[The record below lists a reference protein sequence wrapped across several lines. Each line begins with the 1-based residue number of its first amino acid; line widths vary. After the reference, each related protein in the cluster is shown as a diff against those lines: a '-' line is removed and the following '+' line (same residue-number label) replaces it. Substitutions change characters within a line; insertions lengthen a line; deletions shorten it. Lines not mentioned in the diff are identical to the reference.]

1 MSNLPDNRK
10 IVLINI
16 PGSHDSTAYNINF
29 FGSIFAKTQDLN
41 IIEQLKIG
49 IRKLDIRVTFHNC
62 SFYCGINQIETEYDL
77 DLICCH
83 GICDCYYINDH
94 NIKKNITYKDV
105 LLDVKQF
112 LEENP
117 SETIILSTSSGRG
130 NAYNN
135 LKRAT
140 EIYEK
145 IVGDISIKY
154 NNNLTLGDVR
164 GKIVYTTYKTDK
176 IDSEGNPI
184 YNKGIEG
191 GTGLEEIHQR
201 FVSDKNY
208 STFEVGGKLKVEEMK
223 ELIKLN
229 DITIEEAGKEIKE
242 NDKKFPISY
251 SISCTGEHD
260 TIVPLPKSQA
270 DIVNTFILN
279 YDLKKGYYYGWIN
292 IDFVD
297 LEVAKKIID
306 TNFI

>member
-1 MSNLPDNRK
+1 MEKWMSNLPDNRK

-154 NNNLTLGDVR
+154 NNN
-164 GKIVYTTYKTDK
+164 
-176 IDSEGNPI
+176 
-184 YNKGIEG
+184 
-191 GTGLEEIHQR
+191 
-201 FVSDKNY
+201 F
-208 STFEVGGKLKVEEMK
+208 
-223 ELIKLN
+223 
-229 DITIEEAGKEIKE
+229 
-242 NDKKFPISY
+242 
-251 SISCTGEHD
+251 C
-260 TIVPLPKSQA
+260 
-270 DIVNTFILN
+270 ILQC
-279 YDLKKGYYYGWIN
+279 
-292 IDFVD
+292 
-297 LEVAKKIID
+297 
-306 TNFI
+306 